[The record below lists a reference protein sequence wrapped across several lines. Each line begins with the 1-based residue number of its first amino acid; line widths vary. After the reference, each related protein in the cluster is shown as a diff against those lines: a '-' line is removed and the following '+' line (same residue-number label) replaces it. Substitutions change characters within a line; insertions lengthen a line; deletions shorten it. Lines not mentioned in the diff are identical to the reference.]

1 MVTVWEGVL
10 PDKILW
16 IAPLGLEE
24 YPVTTRLLNDDI
36 LQQVRDVFDQLQ
48 NPVEILFFGSKE
60 DCQYCDDTL
69 QLVTEVAG
77 ISDELGL
84 SVYDADEDAEIA
96 RQYKVDKF
104 PGLVIVGRDGDQ
116 ILDYGIRYAGIPS
129 GHEFSSLIN
138 DIILISGRDSGLG
151 QETRD
156 YLKSLDKPVHLQV
169 FVTPT
174 CPYCPRAVVL
184 AHQMSLES
192 SMVEAEMVEATE
204 FPDLSNRFGVSG
216 VPQTTINYGA
226 GTVIGAVPED
236 HLLAEI
242 RRALQ
247 AA

>member
-1 MVTVWEGVL
+1 M
-10 PDKILW
+10 
-16 IAPLGLEE
+16 
-24 YPVTTRLLNDDI
+24 TTRLLNDDI
-36 LQQVRDVFDQLQ
+36 LQQVRDVFDQIQ
-48 NPVEILFFGSKE
+48 NPIEILFFGSKK

-69 QLVTEVAG
+69 QLVTEVTG
-77 ISDELGL
+77 ISDKLGL
-84 SVYDADEDAEIA
+84 SIYDADEDAEIA

-116 ILDYGIRYAGIPS
+116 IQDYGIRYAGIPS
-129 GHEFSSLIN
+129 GHEFSSLIH
-138 DIILISGRDSGLG
+138 DLVLISGRDSGLG
-151 QETRD
+151 QETRN
-156 YLKSLDKPVHLQV
+156 YLKSLDKPVHLHV

-174 CPYCPRAVVL
+174 CPYCPQAVVL

-192 SMVEAEMVEATE
+192 PMVEAEMVEAME
-204 FPDLSNRFGVSG
+204 FPDLSDRFGVSG

>member
-1 MVTVWEGVL
+1 
-10 PDKILW
+10 
-16 IAPLGLEE
+16 
-24 YPVTTRLLNDDI
+24 VTTRLLNDDI
-36 LQQVRDVFDQLQ
+36 IQQVQDVFDQLQ
-48 NPVEILFFGSKE
+48 KPVEILFFGSKK

-69 QLVTEVAG
+69 QLVTELTG
-77 ISDELGL
+77 ISDKLGL
-84 SVYDADEDAEIA
+84 NIYDADEDDEIA

-129 GHEFSSLIN
+129 GHEFSSLIH
-138 DIILISGRDSGLG
+138 DLVLVSGGDSGLG

-156 YLKSLDKPVHLQV
+156 YLKSLTSPIHLQV

-184 AHQMSLES
+184 AHQMALES
-192 SMVEAEMVEATE
+192 PMVEAEMVEAME
-204 FPDLSNRFGVSG
+204 FPELSNRFGVSG

-226 GTVIGAVPED
+226 GTVVGAVPED

-242 RRALQ
+242 RRSLQ

>member
-1 MVTVWEGVL
+1 
-10 PDKILW
+10 
-16 IAPLGLEE
+16 LGLEE
-24 YPVTTRLLNDDI
+24 YPVTARLLNDDI

-60 DCQYCDDTL
+60 DCQHCDDTL
-69 QLVTEVAG
+69 QLVTEVTG
-77 ISDELGL
+77 ISDKLRL
-84 SVYDADEDAEIA
+84 SIYDADEDAEIA

-129 GHEFSSLIN
+129 GHEFSSLIH
-138 DIILISGRDSGLG
+138 DLVLISGRDSGLG
-151 QETRD
+151 QETRKF
-156 YLKSLDKPVHLQV
+156 LKSLDKPVHLQV

-184 AHQMSLES
+184 AHQMALES
-192 SMVEAEMVEATE
+192 PMVEAEMVEAME

-226 GTVIGAVPED
+226 GTVVGAVPED

-242 RRALQ
+242 RRIL
-247 AA
+247 